1 MKDKNIIDWK
11 TLWENPETQKAV
23 ESLKKKGVSDSNINE
38 LLRQILNL
46 PMFWKSLDE
55 ESPEARAGRRDLLA
69 EKIRTL
75 AKEIE
80 KDYEAKNFRI
90 IDHKTVSQTNF
101 NNRPT
106 ISDFLH
112 DFADL
117 YEIRKIPDD
126 SYSNFLKGKATTRN
140 KLKEYV
146 QREVSELL
154 LTLLNYPENNP
165 RADAA
170 RLCNAVLNTNTVT
183 SENMKDIF
191 DYLRKKKGGGN

>member
-75 AKEIE
+75 AKEIAIDKE
-80 KDYEAKNFRI
+80 GKTFRI
-90 IDHKTVSQTNF
+90 IDHKTISTANF

-106 ISDFLH
+106 ISEFLH
-112 DFADL
+112 DFADS
-117 YEIRKIPDD
+117 YEIRKLPDD
-126 SYSNFLKGKATTRN
+126 AYLLKGKATTRN